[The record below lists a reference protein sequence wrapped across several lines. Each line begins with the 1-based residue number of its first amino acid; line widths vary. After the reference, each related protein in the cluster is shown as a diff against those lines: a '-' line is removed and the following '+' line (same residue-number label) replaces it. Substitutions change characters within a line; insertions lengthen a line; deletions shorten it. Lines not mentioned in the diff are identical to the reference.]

1 MNESE
6 LIHVKMI
13 EKKDHFSLSWLREG
27 QIVFLTLSEKLLS
40 TFVFLFFWSSKATS
54 LAFTDP
60 RKLRRGCKIYYSCP
74 SLAASAYITAVIICD
89 AFLFTD

>member
-27 QIVFLTLSEKLLS
+27 QIVFLTLSEKLLT
-40 TFVFLFFWSSKATS
+40 TFVFLFFFGLQRQHLLLLQTH
-54 LAFTDP
+54 
-60 RKLRRGCKIYYSCP
+60 GN
-74 SLAASAYITAVIICD
+74 
-89 AFLFTD
+89 